1 MARVAEVEFHPEA
14 AAEFDFAV
22 DWYLEHSEHAA
33 RDFLSEVD
41 EAITCIAANPQMWA
55 EYVHGTRRYVLRH
68 FPYLVVYLL
77 QETRVEIVAVAHGHR
92 RPAIGRNASGRASAA
107 GIQPAFHPLRFLAC

>member
-14 AAEFDFAV
+14 IAEFDFAV
-22 DWYLEHSEHAA
+22 DWYLERSEQSA
-33 RDFLSEVD
+33 RDFMREVD
-41 EAITCIAANPQMWA
+41 DAIASIAANPQMWA

-77 QETRVEIVAVAHGHR
+77 QETRVEIVAIAHGRR
-92 RPAIGRNASGRASAA
+92 RPGYWAKRVMTR
-107 GIQPAFHPLRFLAC
+107 